1 MELLLGPLLFL
12 LSACF
17 SATETA
23 VYRANWIRLTEWA
36 GRRVP
41 GAGTALRLL
50 DRQESTVVAILIG
63 NNLVNVFAS
72 VIFSSYFARTFGPA
86 WASAAVALVVVVTM
100 VVGEYVPKSVGQA
113 WPTRTLRLAA
123 PPLAVFR
130 WAVWPLV
137 TLLLGLTRL
146 WHPVH
151 HGRRFALTRQDFIA
165 AMTRREGGA
174 RRRGAAPGV
183 GRMVTRLFR
192 FSSMKVAEL
201 AIPIEM
207 VKSVSA
213 DAGLDDV
220 LAVIREHG
228 FSRIPVW
235 REQPGNIVGVIV
247 SKDLLAAP
255 VRRVRRIS
263 RVKSSAR
270 AMDALRSMQ
279 ARGEHLAVVEDES
292 GAVDGIVSLEDLVE
306 ELVGEIRSEG

>member
-1 MELLLGPLLFL
+1 VELLLSSVLFL
-12 LSACF
+12 FSFYF
-17 SATETA
+17 SATESS

-50 DRQESTVVAILIG
+50 DRQESTIVTILIG
-63 NNLVNVFAS
+63 NNLVNTFAS

-86 WASAAVALVVVVTM
+86 WASAAVAIVVVITM
-100 VVGEYVPKSVGQA
+100 VVGEYVPKSLGTA
-113 WPTRTLRLAA
+113 YPTRFIRFAA
-123 PPLAVFR
+123 PPLTLFR
-130 WAVWPLV
+130 WLVWPV
-137 TLLLGLTRL
+137 MMALLGLSRV
-146 WHPVH
+146 WSPPARP
-151 HGRRFALTRQDFIA
+151 GRFSLTRQDFVA
-165 AMTRREGGA
+165 AMGKRDLGLVASG
-174 RRRGAAPGV
+174 PGI
-183 GRMVTRLFR
+183 GRMVKRLFR

-201 AIPIEM
+201 AIPIEV

-213 DAGLDDV
+213 DAGLDEV

-228 FSRIPVW
+228 YSRIPVW
-235 REQPGNIVGVIV
+235 REQPRNIVGVIV

-255 VRRVRRIS
+255 VHRVRRIS

-279 ARGEHLAVVEDES
+279 TRGEHLAVVEDET
-292 GAVDGIVSLEDLVE
+292 GVVDGIVSLEDLVE